1 MLVMITFLDACDNT
15 TSNIKPDNNLSYSPV
30 TPTQTPQTPQTPR
43 TYKQTTYSGVFQ
55 KPGEL
60 EPAVEFCL
68 FMKQIKAH
76 HVEMMRLF

>member
-1 MLVMITFLDACDNT
+1 MTRSMIRILMLVMITFLDACDNT

-30 TPTQTPQTPQTPR
+30 APTQTPQTPR

-60 EPAVEFCL
+60 EPAVEFWR
-68 FMKQIKAH
+68 KTYTTW
-76 HVEMMRLF
+76 